1 MAFAIIIF
9 IDKVKVVHKTQGIFS
24 MQSESPKPEDCPKQE
39 FIIKNKK
46 MRLYPSM
53 TRLMW

>member
-9 IDKVKVVHKTQGIFS
+9 IDKAKVVHKIQGIFS